1 MIEPV
6 LAQTIAPAT
15 AAVPAAPSLRD
26 QALGSD
32 VARFAAAMQIPAESV
47 VRAADTVLPA
57 SETTK
62 NTLGDA
68 ILTGLQS
75 ASDDL
80 GQRFSQAQTMLTGPD
95 LSVAD
100 AMRLQLSI
108 MQASMQYELINKGVS
123 KMTQNIDQVLKTQ

>member
-6 LAQTIAPAT
+6 LAQTVAQTNTSVSAPL
-15 AAVPAAPSLRD
+15 SLRE
-26 QALGSD
+26 QALGMD
-32 VARFAAAMQIPAESV
+32 VARFATAMQSPTDAV
-47 VRAADTVLPA
+47 ARTAQAVLPA
-57 SETTK
+57 SETAK

-68 ILTGLQS
+68 ILTGLKS

-80 GQRFSQAQTMLTGPD
+80 GQRFSQAQSMLTGPD

>member
-6 LAQTIAPAT
+6 LAQTIAPAAS
-15 AAVPAAPSLRD
+15 AAPATPSLRE
-26 QALGSD
+26 QALGMD
-32 VARFAAAMQIPAESV
+32 VARFTAAMQPPAEV
-47 VRAADTVLPA
+47 VARAADAPLSA
-57 SETTK
+57 SEAGK

-68 ILTGLQS
+68 ILSGLQS

-80 GQRFSQAQTMLTGPD
+80 GQRFNRAQAMLTGPE
-95 LSVAD
+95 LTVAD
-100 AMRLQLSI
+100 AMRLQISI